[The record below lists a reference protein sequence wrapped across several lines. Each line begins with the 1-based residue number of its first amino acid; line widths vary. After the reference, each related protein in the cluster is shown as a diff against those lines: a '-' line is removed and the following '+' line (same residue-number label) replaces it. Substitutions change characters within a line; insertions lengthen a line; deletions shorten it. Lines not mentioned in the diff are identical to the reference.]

1 MATLSI
7 IVPVYKTEPY
17 LDQCVQSILCQTFT
31 DFELLL
37 IDDGSPDN
45 CPAMC
50 DAWAQR
56 DKRVRVI
63 HKENGGSW
71 DAVQTGQKAA
81 AGKYTGYV
89 DSDDWVQPDYFE
101 VLVHALETYDADIA
115 ACGWTW
121 YAGGEKRGEKVY
133 SDFRRWNREEIE
145 RDILQPFWEKDGN
158 LFAAWSNGRWDKVWR
173 TELMMRVLPQM
184 DPKAT
189 MGEDAEQNLLY
200 LPLCRSA
207 VRLDAYAGYCC
218 RVNAESMTRRFSE
231 KTIAQN
237 EDYLTALKKIAGE
250 QNRGFAAYASL
261 HDGLMTNMLWQV
273 QEADMPLNEKMRLS
287 RELTRKMLT
296 PVQSTRQKYADLPLP
311 LRVGLREIGN
321 GKIGAG
327 TVWMQLCLLLAHIKN
342 GKI

>member
-115 ACGWTW
+115 ACGWTGD
-121 YAGGEKRGEKVY
+121 AGG
-133 SDFRRWNREEIE
+133 
-145 RDILQPFWEKDGN
+145 
-158 LFAAWSNGRWDKVWR
+158 
-173 TELMMRVLPQM
+173 
-184 DPKAT
+184 
-189 MGEDAEQNLLY
+189 
-200 LPLCRSA
+200 
-207 VRLDAYAGYCC
+207 
-218 RVNAESMTRRFSE
+218 
-231 KTIAQN
+231 
-237 EDYLTALKKIAGE
+237 
-250 QNRGFAAYASL
+250 
-261 HDGLMTNMLWQV
+261 
-273 QEADMPLNEKMRLS
+273 
-287 RELTRKMLT
+287 
-296 PVQSTRQKYADLPLP
+296 
-311 LRVGLREIGN
+311 
-321 GKIGAG
+321 
-327 TVWMQLCLLLAHIKN
+327 
-342 GKI
+342 